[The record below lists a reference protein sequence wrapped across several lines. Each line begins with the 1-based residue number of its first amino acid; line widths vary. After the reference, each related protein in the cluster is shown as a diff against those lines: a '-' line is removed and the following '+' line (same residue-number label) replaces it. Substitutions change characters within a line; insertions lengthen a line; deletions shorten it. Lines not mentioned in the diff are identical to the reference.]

1 MKKIFDTAVVE
12 LINLEIADIITTSN
26 YLPFEGEDD
35 VI

>member
-12 LINLEIADIITTSN
+12 LVNLEIVDIITTSN
-26 YLPFEGEDD
+26 DQPFEGEDD